1 MQHLVLYINAL
12 IIPVIAAAFVTVI
25 VLRKV
30 KHLGRF
36 FSDMEFFLLALLIT
50 SAAYLPM
57 YYDYEFTF
65 LDLGNITYSIGWNL
79 VWMIYAFLWFR
90 MIANKAEG
98 KGGKVLSFLS
108 LAFSFS
114 YFTAWLICILVV
126 SDQYELIMNSFGYIQ
141 LAVLV
146 VFVLVSIDLL
156 SKEASPE
163 NKYCLAGSVLLIVE
177 TSFIYIYSG
186 ENVLL
191 KNMHVIIWFIMALI
205 SILTV
210 HHAANNSVMET
221 GTDMYSLKT
230 EEDALTELKA
240 EYQLTDRETDIFRMI
255 LQGKTNK
262 DIGEELFI
270 GEATVKTHIHNLL
283 KKLSASNR
291 VDAIL
296 LVKEKIQ
303 EK

>member
-36 FSDMEFFLLALLIT
+36 FSDMELFLLALLIT

-65 LDLGNITYSIGWNL
+65 LDLGDITYSIGWNL

-90 MIANKAEG
+90 MIADKAEG
-98 KGGKVLSFLS
+98 KSGKVLSFLS
-108 LAFSFS
+108 LAFAVS

-146 VFVLVSIDLL
+146 VCVLVSIGLF
-156 SKEASPE
+156 SKEAVTE

-210 HHAANNSVMET
+210 HQAAKNSVLET

-240 EYQLTDRETDIFRMI
+240 EYQLTDRETDIYRMI

>member
-1 MQHLVLYINAL
+1 MQYLVLYINAL
-12 IIPVIAAAFVTVI
+12 IIPVIAAALVTVI
-25 VLRKV
+25 VMRKV
-30 KHLGRF
+30 KHLGSF

-50 SAAYLPM
+50 SAAYLPI
-57 YYDYEFTF
+57 YYDYEFVF

-79 VWMIYAFLWFR
+79 LWMVYAFLWFR

-98 KGGKVLSFLS
+98 KGGKILSFLS
-108 LAFSFS
+108 LAFAVS
-114 YFTAWLICILVV
+114 YFTAWVICILFV
-126 SDQYELIMNSFGYIQ
+126 SDQYEIIMYSFGYIQ

-146 VFVLVSIDLL
+146 VCVLVSIGLF
-156 SKEASPE
+156 SKDAAPE

-186 ENVLL
+186 ENIFL
-191 KNMHVIIWFIMALI
+191 KNAHVFIWFIIALI
-205 SILTV
+205 SIFTV
-210 HHAANNSVMET
+210 LRTAKNPVADAEI
-221 GTDMYSLKT
+221 YYLKT
-230 EEDALTELKA
+230 EEDALTELKT
-240 EYQLTDRETDIFRMI
+240 EYQLTDRETDIYRMI

>member
-25 VLRKV
+25 VLTKV

-36 FSDMEFFLLALLIT
+36 FSDMDLFLLALLIT

-98 KGGKVLSFLS
+98 KGGKALSFLS
-108 LAFSFS
+108 LAFAVS
-114 YFTAWLICILVV
+114 YITAWIICILFI
-126 SDQYELIMNSFGYIQ
+126 SDQYEYIMDSFGYIQ
-141 LAVLV
+141 LAVLLV
-146 VFVLVSIDLL
+146 CVLVSIGLF

-163 NKYCLAGSVLLIVE
+163 NKYCLAGSVLLTVE

-191 KNMHVIIWFIMALI
+191 KNMHVIIWFIMALT

-210 HHAANNSVMET
+210 HQAAKTSVMEP

-296 LVKEKIQ
+296 MVKEKM
-303 EK
+303 KAK

>member
-36 FSDMEFFLLALLIT
+36 FSDMELFLLALLIT

-98 KGGKVLSFLS
+98 KGGKALSFLS
-108 LAFSFS
+108 LAFAVS
-114 YFTAWLICILVV
+114 YITAWIICILFI
-126 SDQYELIMNSFGYIQ
+126 SDQYEYIMDSFGYIQ
-141 LAVLV
+141 LAVLLV
-146 VFVLVSIDLL
+146 CLLVSISLFRR
-156 SKEASPE
+156 EASPE

-177 TSFIYIYSG
+177 TSFIYVYSG
-186 ENVLL
+186 DNMIL
-191 KNMHVIIWFIMALI
+191 KNMHVFIWFLLALI
-205 SILTV
+205 SILAV
-210 HHAANNSVMET
+210 RRAANDSAAEA
-221 GTDMYSLKT
+221 GTDVYSLKT
-230 EEDALTELKA
+230 EEDALSELKA

-296 LVKEKIQ
+296 MVKEKM
-303 EK
+303 KAK

>member
-30 KHLGRF
+30 KHLGSF
-36 FSDMEFFLLALLIT
+36 FLDMELFLLGLLIT

-90 MIANKAEG
+90 MTANKAEG

-108 LAFSFS
+108 LAFAVS
-114 YFTAWLICILVV
+114 YFTAWLICVLFV
-126 SDQYELIMNSFGYIQ
+126 SDQYEIIMNSFGYIQ

-146 VFVLVSIDLL
+146 VCVLVSIGLFRKD
-156 SKEASPE
+156 ASAE
-163 NKYCLAGSVLLIVE
+163 NKYCLVGTVFLIVE

-186 ENVLL
+186 ENVLM

-210 HHAANNSVMET
+210 HQASKNSVVET
-221 GTDMYSLKT
+221 GTDMYSVKT

-240 EYQLTDRETDIFRMI
+240 EYQITDREIDIFRMI

-262 DIGEELFI
+262 EIGEELFI
-270 GEATVKTHIHNLL
+270 GDATVKTHIHNLL

-303 EK
+303 KK

>member
-1 MQHLVLYINAL
+1 MQHLILYINAL

-25 VLRKV
+25 VLTKV

-108 LAFSFS
+108 LAFAVSF
-114 YFTAWLICILVV
+114 FTAWVICILFV
-126 SDQYELIMNSFGYIQ
+126 SDQYEPIMNSFGYIQ

-146 VFVLVSIDLL
+146 VCVLVSIGLF
-156 SKEASPE
+156 SKDAAPE

-191 KNMHVIIWFIMALI
+191 RNMHVIFWFIMALI

-210 HHAANNSVMET
+210 HQAAKNSVLET
-221 GTDMYSLKT
+221 GTDMYLLKT